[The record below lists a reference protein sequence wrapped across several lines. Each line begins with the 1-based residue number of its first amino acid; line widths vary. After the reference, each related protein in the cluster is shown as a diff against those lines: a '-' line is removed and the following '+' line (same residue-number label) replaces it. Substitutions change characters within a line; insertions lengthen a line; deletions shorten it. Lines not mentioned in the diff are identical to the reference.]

1 MRTSERFAM
10 RSLRRFL
17 TRLRN
22 YATSRHDDAR
32 LREEI
37 EEHIAL
43 ATAENLRAGLSPAEA
58 RRQALLKFGG
68 VEAIK
73 EDYRAE
79 RGLIFIET
87 LFQDIRYGLRML
99 RKSPGFTTVAV
110 LTLALGIGANTA
122 IFTLVNAV
130 MLQSLPVRNPSE
142 LYRLGNDNFMC
153 CEMSGLQGRYT
164 LFSKALYD
172 QLRDNTPE
180 FSELT
185 AFQAEAPAVSLRRNG
200 AQGDSRV
207 GHAEY
212 VSGNYF
218 QTFGLS
224 PVLGRLLSHA
234 DDTPAAPPV
243 AVMSYRTWHDFYGSD
258 SSIIG
263 SAFTVN
269 TVSFTI
275 VGVAPAGFYGDTLRS
290 DPPDVWMPIATEA
303 LEDKRVVEVDRPDVQ
318 WLFLI
323 GRMKPGER
331 ASQVQAHVTTEVQQ
345 WLSAQNFLNAE
356 DRRDISKQKVI
367 LESAAGGVNSLREGY
382 QNGLLVLT
390 IISGLVLLIACANV
404 ASLLLARAMSSRL
417 QTAVRIALGA
427 TRGRLIRQMVTE
439 GVLLALFGGA
449 AGLLLAFSGTRAL
462 LLVAFRG
469 AHYVPIGASPSLPI
483 LGFTLAIS
491 VLTGVVFATAP
502 AWMSSQTNP
511 NEALRN
517 ARSTRDRSPF
527 VRKSLVVLQTAL
539 SLALLAGAGLLVETL
554 NNLEHQKWGFVTN
567 GRLIIHVDPS
577 LAGYTIDRLPQLY
590 SQIEQ
595 RLEALPG
602 VLSASYSTQSP
613 MDGWNSGTWITVA
626 GNPEFNAG
634 VAESPSFLRVSP
646 HYFQTVGT
654 RLLRGRLIDEH
665 DTANS
670 RFVAVVNETFA
681 REFFPKQDPL
691 GKTFGILGD
700 ASHSHDFEIVGL
712 VEDAK
717 YQDARQPAYATYFV
731 PFFQDPIYKDAPTTK
746 DMTSFDFINDIELD
760 VAGDPNRMQAAVQET
775 LANIDPNL
783 APSKILSLADQV
795 SLNFNEEHL
804 VERLAVFYGL
814 LALGLATI
822 GLYGVIAYMVVRR
835 TNEMGVRMALG
846 AQPWDIFRAVMRE
859 GGLLTLIGIAIGF
872 GAALSLARLMS
883 ALLYGVALTDVWIFA
898 AAAAI
903 LAAAGFAASYVPARR
918 AMRLDPMVAL
928 RHE

>member
-1 MRTSERFAM
+1 M
-10 RSLRRFL
+10 RSLRRFFA
-17 TRLRN
+17 RLLN
-22 YATSRHDDAR
+22 LVTGQSRDAR
-32 LREEI
+32 LTEEI
-37 EEHIAL
+37 EGHIAL
-43 ATAENLRAGLSPAEA
+43 QTEENLRAGLSLVEA
-58 RRQALLKFGG
+58 RRQAALKFGG
-68 VEAIK
+68 VEGVK
-73 EDYRAE
+73 EEYRGE
-79 RGLIFIET
+79 RGLPFIET
-87 LFQDIRYGLRML
+87 LLQDVRYAMRML
-99 RKSPGFTTVAV
+99 QRSPGFTAVAV

-122 IFTLVNAV
+122 IFTLVHAV

-142 LYRLGNDNFMC
+142 LYRLGNDNYNC
-153 CEMSGLQGRYT
+153 CVMSGLEGRYT

-185 AFQAEAPAVSLRRNG
+185 AFQAVAPAASLWRSG
-200 AQGDSRV
+200 SQGDSRV
-207 GHAEY
+207 GHTEY

-218 QTFGLS
+218 QTLGVS
-224 PVLGRLLSHA
+224 PVLGRLLSPT
-234 DDTPAAPPV
+234 DDTPAVPAV
-243 AVMSYRTWHDFYGSD
+243 AVMSYRAWHDFYGSD
-258 SSIIG
+258 PSIIG
-263 SAFTVN
+263 SAVTVN

-275 VGVAPAGFYGDTLRS
+275 VGVAPAGFYGDTLRG

-303 LEDKRVVEVDRPDVQ
+303 LEDKGAVKADRPDVQ

-331 ASQVQAHVTTEVQQ
+331 VSQVQAHVTTEVQQ
-345 WLSAQNFLNAE
+345 WLSAQSFLDAE
-356 DRRDISKQKVI
+356 DRQDISKQIVI
-367 LESAAGGVNSLREGY
+367 FESAAGGVDSLRESY

-427 TRGRLIRQMVTE
+427 TRARLIRQMVTE

-462 LLVAFRG
+462 LLMAFRG

-483 LGFTLAIS
+483 LGFTLTIS

-527 VRKSLVVLQTAL
+527 ARKSLVVLQTAL
-539 SLALLAGAGLLVETL
+539 SLALLAGAGLLVESL
-554 NNLEHQKWGFVTN
+554 HNLEHQKWGFVTN

-577 LAGYTIDRLPQLY
+577 LAGYTADRLPQLY

-595 RLEALPG
+595 RFEALPG
-602 VLSASYSTQSP
+602 VLSASYSTHSP
-613 MDGWNSGTWITVA
+613 MDGLKTGFGITVA

-634 VAESPSFLRVSP
+634 VEHSPSLLRVGP

-654 RLLRGRLIDEH
+654 RLLRGRLINEH

-670 RFVAVVNETFA
+670 RFVAVVNETLA
-681 REFFPKQDPL
+681 RKFLPKQDPL

-700 ASHSHDFEIVGL
+700 ASHSHDFEIVGV

-717 YQDARQPAYATYFV
+717 YQNARKPADATYFV
-731 PFFQDPIYKDAPTTK
+731 PFFQDPVYKDASTTK
-746 DMTSFDFINDIELD
+746 NMASSDFINDIELN
-760 VAGDPNRMQAAVQET
+760 VAGDPNRMQSSAREV
-775 LANIDPNL
+775 LANIDPDL
-783 APSKILSLADQV
+783 VPLKILSLADQV

-804 VERLAVFYGL
+804 VERLTVFYGL
-814 LALGLATI
+814 LAMALATI

-846 AQPWDIFRAVMRE
+846 AQPWNIFRAVMRE
-859 GGLLTLIGIAIGF
+859 GGLLTLIGIAIGL
-872 GAALSLARLMS
+872 GAGLSLVRLMRT
-883 ALLYGVALTDVWIFA
+883 LLYGVALTDAWIFA

-918 AMRLDPMVAL
+918 AMRVDPMVAL
-928 RHE
+928 RYE